1 MNKNINIERHYEK
14 IIQSEVNL
22 FEIASNEIVEQ
33 GLILLSNNF
42 GSSNVR
48 ESCRDRVYLRRGI
61 FDKLIED
68 TGGIV
73 KLSNIGLKNLANPE
87 DDYITAG
94 VLTPILLY
102 GARDFSQDSLNYH
115 PKLCIKHPSH
125 IVLLQ
130 DNPKNREQPL
140 LCLPCLL
147 PALQLSFAV
156 LYSW

>member
-14 IIQSEVNL
+14 IMQSWVNL
-22 FEIASNEIVEQ
+22 FEITSNETVEK
-33 GLILLSNNF
+33 GLDLLSKAF
-42 GSSNVR
+42 SNSNEE

-73 KLSNIGLKNLANPE
+73 KLSNIGLENLANPE

-102 GARDFSQDSLNYH
+102 GARTFSQDYLNIEAVDEI
-115 PKLCIKHPSH
+115 KLDREY
-125 IVLLQ
+125 Q
-130 DNPKNREQPL
+130 DGEFDNIYQYIADYIGKK
-140 LCLPCLL
+140 
-147 PALQLSFAV
+147 AGI
-156 LYSW
+156 Y